1 MKQSKLPAGL
11 RWRGPVLWIDIH
23 HEGQRVRESTA
34 TGDVKVAAARLMKL
48 RVELNEGTRQA
59 TKSAGVGSGEY
70 TVARGF
76 DRAIEGAWLIDSG
89 EDTKRQ
95 ARSNMIMLDKSGYLP
110 FRTPVSALDR
120 HALQKLQR
128 DLMDSGISNG
138 TVNLRFWVVR
148 AVLEQALADGAISTL
163 PTFPKALSVRGNS
176 RQRYITA
183 EEESKMLDHL
193 AANPRWAD
201 LHDLWVIVL
210 DTGLRIFEASR
221 LNRSTFEN
229 GRIVI
234 PADWAKNGK
243 ARAVPATA
251 RVRAILERRLSVS
264 ADVFPVPGKSVNTR
278 YWPTKFNEQ
287 WQVAR
292 EQIGMPDVVIHTGR
306 HTLATRL
313 FEVGTDVRT
322 AMSWLGHSSPNIT
335 MAYAKATDEA
345 TRSALDRLE
354 NFAKGI
360 GKVAEVKLSQQ

>member
-1 MKQSKLPAGL
+1 MQKAKLPAGL
-11 RWRGPVLWIDIH
+11 RYRGATLWIDIH
-23 HEGQRVRESTA
+23 HAGDRVRESTG
-34 TGDVKVAAARLMKL
+34 TSDVKIAAARLMKL

-59 TKSAGVGSGEY
+59 TKAAGVGAGEY

-76 DRAIEGAWLIDSG
+76 DRALEGSWLIDSG

-95 ARSNMIMLDKSGYLP
+95 ARSNMVMLDKTGYLP
-110 FRTPVSALDR
+110 FRTPVSAVDR

-128 DLMDSGISNG
+128 DLMGSGLSNG
-138 TVNLRFWVVR
+138 TVNLRFWVIR
-148 AVLEQALADGAISTL
+148 AVLEQALIDGAITTL

-183 EEESKMLDHL
+183 AEESTMLAHL
-193 AANPRWAD
+193 SANPRWAD

-210 DTGLRIFEASR
+210 DTGLRINEASR
-221 LNRSTFEN
+221 LNRATYEN

-251 RVRAILERRLSVS
+251 RVRAILDRRLGASFE
-264 ADVFPVPGKSVNTR
+264 VFPVPQGSVNSR

-292 EQIGMPDVVIHTGR
+292 EQLGMPDVVIHTGR

-335 MAYAKATDEA
+335 MAYAKATDGA

-354 NFAKGI
+354 NYAKGSGI
-360 GKVAEVKLSQQ
+360 DADTKPAQQ